1 MIARSQFNVRIQ
13 KSIKRRV
20 ALERLNTLAS
30 QDIIAEVA
38 LESWFSKFS
47 PAQRRQ
53 FYLNHG
59 RRPYARTKQTFRQVS
74 ARADAAYANEVSGS
88 KV

>member
-1 MIARSQFNVRIQ
+1 MIVRAQFNVRIP
-13 KSIKRRV
+13 KTIKRRV
-20 ALERLNTLAS
+20 ALERVNTLAS
-30 QDIIAEVA
+30 HDIIVEVA

-53 FYLNHG
+53 FYLNHD
-59 RRPYARTKQTFRQVS
+59 RRPYARTKLTFREVS